1 MLLKN
6 CFTITL
12 FVACSAALAGGC
24 GGLRRL
30 PLQGND
36 GGTAGIGG
44 SSAGVDAAAGRGG
57 TGGSLSSGTGGTG
70 GSTNPFDAG
79 GGDTQ
84 PFGGPAEMQLIG
96 KGQKDLDVAKFHD
109 SLSR

>member
-1 MLLKN
+1 MLLKS
-6 CFTITL
+6 CFTFTL
-12 FVACSAALAGGC
+12 AVACSAALAAGC

-44 SSAGVDAAAGRGG
+44 SSAGVDAAAG
-57 TGGSLSSGTGGTG
+57 TGGSLSSGTGGGMG

-79 GGDTQ
+79 GGETVFVDS
-84 PFGGPAEMQLIG
+84 GAV
-96 KGQKDLDVAKFHD
+96 DVPVSNCVAG
-109 SLSR
+109 